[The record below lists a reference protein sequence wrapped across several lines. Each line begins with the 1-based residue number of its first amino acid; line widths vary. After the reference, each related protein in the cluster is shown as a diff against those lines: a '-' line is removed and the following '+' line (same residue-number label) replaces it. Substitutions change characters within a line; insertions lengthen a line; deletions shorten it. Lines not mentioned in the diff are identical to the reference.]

1 MDKKITDNF
10 LPQDYFEYLQHM
22 MLGPTNFPWL
32 YNAEVAN
39 TGEIQDEHFYFTH
52 NIFQDFQP
60 TSSFFEE
67 FIPFFKQLEMN
78 AMVRA
83 RALLYANQGKQIVH
97 EKHIDFKFPH
107 KTAVF
112 YMNTNNGYT
121 EFEDGTKV
129 ESVENRIV
137 FFDGSIP
144 HNSSTC
150 TDQKTR
156 AVISVNYF

>member
-1 MDKKITDNF
+1 MDKKIIDNF
-10 LPQDYFEYLQHM
+10 LPQDYLVHLQRM
-22 MLGPTNFPWL
+22 MLDHNFPWL

-39 TGEIQDEHFYFTH
+39 RGEVNDHFYFTH
-52 NIFQDFQP
+52 NLFDNYKP
-60 TSSFFEE
+60 TSSIFEE

-78 AMVRA
+78 ALIRA
-83 RALLYANQGKQIVH
+83 RGLLYTNQGRQIAH
-97 EKHIDFKFPH
+97 EKHTDYNFPH
-107 KTAVF
+107 KTVVF

-150 TDQKTR
+150 TDQKIR
-156 AVISVNYF
+156 VVVSLNYF

>member
-1 MDKKITDNF
+1 MKIVDNY
-10 LPQDYFEYLQHM
+10 LPQDYFEHLKTTI
-22 MLGPTNFPWL
+22 LGHNFPWL

-39 TGEIQDEHFYFTH
+39 RGEVNDHFYFTH
-52 NIFQDFQP
+52 NLFQEFQP
-60 TSSFFEE
+60 SSSIFEE

-78 AMVRA
+78 ALIRA
-83 RALLYANQGKQIVH
+83 RALLYTNQGRQIVH

-112 YMNTNNGYT
+112 YVNTNNGYT

-129 ESVENRIV
+129 DSVENRIV

-150 TDQKTR
+150 TDQKIR
-156 AVISVNYF
+156 VVLSINYF

>member
-1 MDKKITDNF
+1 MKIVDNF
-10 LPQDYFEYLQHM
+10 LPQDYFEYLQKM
-22 MLGPTNFPWL
+22 MLDHNFPWL

-39 TGEIQDEHFYFTH
+39 RGEVNDHFYFTH
-52 NIFQDFQP
+52 NLFDNYKP
-60 TSSFFEE
+60 TSSIFEE

-78 AMVRA
+78 ALIRA
-83 RALLYANQGKQIVH
+83 RGLLYTNQGRQIAH
-97 EKHIDFKFPH
+97 EKHTDYNFPH
-107 KTAVF
+107 KTVVF

-137 FFDGSIP
+137 FFDGSRP

-150 TDQKTR
+150 TDQKIR
-156 AVISVNYF
+156 VVMSINYF

>member
-1 MDKKITDNF
+1 MDKKIIDNF
-10 LPQDYFEYLQHM
+10 LPQDYFVHLQRIMTDH
-22 MLGPTNFPWL
+22 NFPWL

-39 TGEIQDEHFYFTH
+39 SGEIQDHFYFTH
-52 NIFQDFQP
+52 NLFQDFQP
-60 TSSFFEE
+60 TSSIFEE
-67 FIPFFKQLEMN
+67 FVPFFKQLEMN

-83 RALLYANQGKQIVH
+83 RALLYVNQGRQIVH

-150 TDQKTR
+150 TDQKIR
-156 AVISVNYF
+156 VVVSLNYF

>member
-1 MDKKITDNF
+1 MKIVDNF
-10 LPQDYFEYLQHM
+10 LPQDYFEYLQKM
-22 MLGPTNFPWL
+22 MLDHNFPWL

-39 TGEIQDEHFYFTH
+39 RGEVNDHFYFTH
-52 NIFQDFQP
+52 NLFDNYKP
-60 TSSFFEE
+60 TSSIFEE

-78 AMVRA
+78 ALIRA
-83 RALLYANQGKQIVH
+83 RGLLYTNQGRQIAH
-97 EKHIDFKFPH
+97 EKHTDYNFPH
-107 KTAVF
+107 KTVVF

-121 EFEDGTKV
+121 EFEDCTKV

-150 TDQKTR
+150 TDQKII
-156 AVISVNYF
+156 VVVSLNYF

>member
-1 MDKKITDNF
+1 MDKKIIDNF
-10 LPQDYFEYLQHM
+10 LPQDYFVHLQRIMTDH
-22 MLGPTNFPWL
+22 NFPWL

-39 TGEIQDEHFYFTH
+39 SGEIQDHFYFTH
-52 NIFQDFQP
+52 NLFQDFQP

-150 TDQKTR
+150 TDQKIR
-156 AVISVNYF
+156 VVMSINYF

>member
-1 MDKKITDNF
+1 MDKKIIDNF
-10 LPQDYFEYLQHM
+10 LPQDYLVHLQRM
-22 MLGPTNFPWL
+22 MLDHNFPWL

-39 TGEIQDEHFYFTH
+39 RGEVNDHFYFTH
-52 NIFQDFQP
+52 NLFDNYKP
-60 TSSFFEE
+60 TSSIFEE

-78 AMVRA
+78 ALIRA
-83 RALLYANQGKQIVH
+83 RGLLYTNQGRQIAH
-97 EKHIDFKFPH
+97 EKHTDYNFPH
-107 KTAVF
+107 KTVVF

-137 FFDGSIP
+137 FFDGSRL

-150 TDQKTR
+150 TDQKIR
-156 AVISVNYF
+156 VVVSLNYF

>member
-1 MDKKITDNF
+1 MKIVDNF
-10 LPQDYFEYLQHM
+10 LPQDYFEYLKG
-22 MLGPTNFPWL
+22 MLFDHNCPWL

-39 TGEIQDEHFYFTH
+39 RGEVNDHFYFTH
-52 NIFQDFQP
+52 NLFDNYKP
-60 TSSFFEE
+60 TSSIFEE

-78 AMVRA
+78 ALIRA
-83 RALLYANQGKQIVH
+83 RGLLYTNQGRQIAH
-97 EKHIDFKFPH
+97 EKHTDYNFPH
-107 KTAVF
+107 KTVVF

-129 ESVENRIV
+129 DSVENRIV

-150 TDQKTR
+150 TDQKIR
-156 AVISVNYF
+156 VVVSLNYF

>member
-1 MDKKITDNF
+1 MDKKIVDNF
-10 LPQDYFEYLQHM
+10 LPQDYFEYLKGILFDH
-22 MLGPTNFPWL
+22 NCPWL

-39 TGEIQDEHFYFTH
+39 RGEVNDHFYFTH
-52 NIFQDFQP
+52 NLFDNYKP
-60 TSSFFEE
+60 TSSIFEE

-78 AMVRA
+78 ALVRA
-83 RALLYANQGKQIVH
+83 RALLYTNQGRQIVH
-97 EKHIDFKFPH
+97 EKHTDFRFPH

-112 YMNTNNGYT
+112 YVNTNNGYT

-137 FFDGSIP
+137 FFDGSRP

-150 TDQKTR
+150 TDQKIR
-156 AVISVNYF
+156 VVMSINYF

>member
-1 MDKKITDNF
+1 MKIVDNF
-10 LPQDYFEYLQHM
+10 LPQDYFEYLQKM
-22 MLGPTNFPWL
+22 MLDHNFPWL

-39 TGEIQDEHFYFTH
+39 RGEVNDHFYFTH
-52 NIFQDFQP
+52 NLFDNYKP
-60 TSSFFEE
+60 TSSIFEE

-78 AMVRA
+78 ALIRA
-83 RALLYANQGKQIVH
+83 RGLLYTNQGRQIAH
-97 EKHIDFKFPH
+97 EKHTDYNFPH
-107 KTAVF
+107 KTVVF

-137 FFDGSIP
+137 FFDGSRL

-150 TDQKTR
+150 TDQKII
-156 AVISVNYF
+156 VVVSLNYF

>member
-1 MDKKITDNF
+1 MKIVDNF
-10 LPQDYFEYLQHM
+10 LPQDYFEYLQEM
-22 MLGPTNFPWL
+22 MLDHNFPWL

-39 TGEIQDEHFYFTH
+39 RGEVNDHFYFTH
-52 NIFQDFQP
+52 NLFDNYKP
-60 TSSFFEE
+60 TSSIFEE

-78 AMVRA
+78 ALIRA
-83 RALLYANQGKQIVH
+83 RGLLYTNQGRQIAH
-97 EKHIDFKFPH
+97 EKHTDYNFPH
-107 KTAVF
+107 KTVVF

-150 TDQKTR
+150 TDQKVR
-156 AVISVNYF
+156 AVISINYF

>member
-1 MDKKITDNF
+1 MDKKIIDNF
-10 LPQDYFEYLQHM
+10 LPQDYLVHLQRM
-22 MLGPTNFPWL
+22 MLDHNFPWL

-39 TGEIQDEHFYFTH
+39 SGELQDHFYFTH
-52 NIFQDFQP
+52 NLFQDFQP
-60 TSSFFEE
+60 TSSIFEE
-67 FIPFFKQLEMN
+67 FVPFFKQLEMN
-78 AMVRA
+78 ALVRS
-83 RALLYANQGKQIVH
+83 RALLYTNQGRQIVH
-97 EKHIDFKFPH
+97 EKHTDFRFPH

-112 YMNTNNGYT
+112 YVNTNNGYT

-150 TDQKTR
+150 TDQKIR
-156 AVISVNYF
+156 VVISVNYF

>member
-1 MDKKITDNF
+1 MDKKIVDNF
-10 LPQDYFEYLQHM
+10 LPQDYFEYLQKM
-22 MLGPTNFPWL
+22 MLDHNFPWL

-39 TGEIQDEHFYFTH
+39 RGEIQDEHFYFTH
-52 NIFQDFQP
+52 NLFDNFKP
-60 TSSFFEE
+60 SSSIFEE

-83 RALLYANQGKQIVH
+83 RALLYVNQGKQIVH
-97 EKHIDFKFPH
+97 EKHVDFNYPH

-112 YMNTNNGYT
+112 YVTTNNGYT

-137 FFDGSIP
+137 FFDGSRL

-150 TDQKTR
+150 TDQKIR
-156 AVISVNYF
+156 VVISVNYF

>member
-1 MDKKITDNF
+1 MKIVDNF
-10 LPQDYFEYLQHM
+10 LPQDYFEYLQKM
-22 MLGPTNFPWL
+22 MLDHNFPWL

-39 TGEIQDEHFYFTH
+39 RGEVNDHFYFTH
-52 NIFQDFQP
+52 NLFDNYKP
-60 TSSFFEE
+60 TSSIFEE

-78 AMVRA
+78 ALIRA
-83 RALLYANQGKQIVH
+83 RGLLYTNQGRQIAH
-97 EKHIDFKFPH
+97 EKHTDYNFPH
-107 KTAVF
+107 KTVVF

-137 FFDGSIP
+137 FFDGSRL

-150 TDQKTR
+150 TDQKIR
-156 AVISVNYF
+156 VVISVNYF

>member
-1 MDKKITDNF
+1 MDKKIIDNF
-10 LPQDYFEYLQHM
+10 LPQDYFEYLQGI
-22 MLGPTNFPWL
+22 MLDHSFPWL
-32 YNAEVAN
+32 YNAYVAN
-39 TGEIQDEHFYFTH
+39 KNENQDEHFYFTH
-52 NIFQDFQP
+52 NLFEYFDR
-60 TSSFFEE
+60 TSTLFEE

-83 RALLYANQGKQIVH
+83 RALLYVNQGKQIVH
-97 EKHIDFKFPH
+97 EKHVDFNYPH

-112 YMNTNNGYT
+112 YVTTNNGYT

-137 FFDGSIP
+137 FFDGSTP

-150 TDQKTR
+150 TDQKIR
-156 AVISVNYF
+156 VVISVNYF

>member
-1 MDKKITDNF
+1 MDKKIIDNF
-10 LPQDYFEYLQHM
+10 LPQDYLVHLQRM
-22 MLGPTNFPWL
+22 MLDHNFPWL

-39 TGEIQDEHFYFTH
+39 RGIVRNDDFYFTH
-52 NIFQDFQP
+52 NLFQEFQP
-60 TSSFFEE
+60 SSSIFEE

-78 AMVRA
+78 ALIRA
-83 RALLYANQGKQIVH
+83 RALLYTNQGRQIVH

-112 YMNTNNGYT
+112 YVNTNNGYT

-150 TDQKTR
+150 TDQKIR
-156 AVISVNYF
+156 VVVSINYF

>member
-1 MDKKITDNF
+1 MDKKIIDNF
-10 LPQDYFEYLQHM
+10 LPQDYLVHLQRM
-22 MLGPTNFPWL
+22 MLDHNFPWL

-39 TGEIQDEHFYFTH
+39 RGEVNDHFYFTH
-52 NIFQDFQP
+52 NLFDNYKP
-60 TSSFFEE
+60 TSSIFEE

-78 AMVRA
+78 ALIRA
-83 RALLYANQGKQIVH
+83 RGLLYTNQGRQIVH
-97 EKHIDFKFPH
+97 EKHTDFRFPH

-137 FFDGSIP
+137 FFDGSRL

-150 TDQKTR
+150 TDQKIR
-156 AVISVNYF
+156 VVISVNYF

>member
-1 MDKKITDNF
+1 MKIVDNF
-10 LPQDYFEYLQHM
+10 LPQDYFEYLQKM
-22 MLGPTNFPWL
+22 MLDHNFPWL

-39 TGEIQDEHFYFTH
+39 RGEVNDHFYFTH
-52 NIFQDFQP
+52 NLFDNYKP
-60 TSSFFEE
+60 TSSIFEE

-78 AMVRA
+78 ALIRA
-83 RALLYANQGKQIVH
+83 RGLLYTNQGRQIAH
-97 EKHIDFKFPH
+97 EKHTDYNFPH
-107 KTAVF
+107 KTVVF

-137 FFDGSIP
+137 FFDGSRP

-150 TDQKTR
+150 TDQKIR
-156 AVISVNYF
+156 VVLSINYF

>member
-1 MDKKITDNF
+1 MDKKIIDNF
-10 LPQDYFEYLQHM
+10 LPQDYFEYLQGM
-22 MLGPTNFPWL
+22 MLDHSFPWL
-32 YNAEVAN
+32 YNAYVAN
-39 TGEIQDEHFYFTH
+39 KNENQDEHFYFTH
-52 NIFQDFQP
+52 NLFESFDRV
-60 TSSFFEE
+60 SSVFEE
-67 FIPFFKQLEMN
+67 FIPFFKPLEMN

-83 RALLYANQGKQIVH
+83 RAMLYVNQGRQIVH
-97 EKHIDFKFPH
+97 EKHTDFNYPH

-112 YMNTNNGYT
+112 YVNTNNGYT

-150 TDQKTR
+150 TDQKIR
-156 AVISVNYF
+156 SVISVNYF

>member
-1 MDKKITDNF
+1 MKIVDNF
-10 LPQDYFEYLQHM
+10 LPQDYFEYLQKM
-22 MLGPTNFPWL
+22 MLDHNFPWL

-39 TGEIQDEHFYFTH
+39 RGEVNDHFYFTH
-52 NIFQDFQP
+52 NLFDNYKP
-60 TSSFFEE
+60 TSSIFEE

-78 AMVRA
+78 ALIRA
-83 RALLYANQGKQIVH
+83 RGLLYTNQGRQIAH
-97 EKHIDFKFPH
+97 EKHTDYNFPH
-107 KTAVF
+107 KTVVF

-121 EFEDGTKV
+121 EFEDDTKV

-150 TDQKTR
+150 TDQKIR
-156 AVISVNYF
+156 VVVSLNYF

>member
-1 MDKKITDNF
+1 MDKKIIDNF
-10 LPQDYFEYLQHM
+10 LPQDYFVHLQRIMTDH
-22 MLGPTNFPWL
+22 NFPWL

-39 TGEIQDEHFYFTH
+39 RGEIQDHFYFTH
-52 NIFQDFQP
+52 NLFQDFQP
-60 TSSFFEE
+60 TSSIFEE
-67 FIPFFKQLEMN
+67 FVPFFKQLEMN

-83 RALLYANQGKQIVH
+83 RALLYVNQGRQIVH

-150 TDQKTR
+150 TDQKIR
-156 AVISVNYF
+156 VVVSINYF

>member
-1 MDKKITDNF
+1 MDKKIIDNF
-10 LPQDYFEYLQHM
+10 LPQDYFVHLQRIMTDH
-22 MLGPTNFPWL
+22 NFPWL

-39 TGEIQDEHFYFTH
+39 SGEIQDHFYFTH
-52 NIFQDFQP
+52 NLFQDFQP
-60 TSSFFEE
+60 TSSIFEE
-67 FIPFFKQLEMN
+67 FVPFFKQLEMN

-83 RALLYANQGKQIVH
+83 RALLYVNQGRQIVH

-150 TDQKTR
+150 TDQKIR
-156 AVISVNYF
+156 VVMSINYF

>member
-1 MDKKITDNF
+1 MKIVDNF
-10 LPQDYFEYLQHM
+10 LPQDYFEYLQKM
-22 MLGPTNFPWL
+22 MLDHNFPWL

-39 TGEIQDEHFYFTH
+39 RGEVNDHFYFTH
-52 NIFQDFQP
+52 NLFDNYKP
-60 TSSFFEE
+60 TSSIFEE

-78 AMVRA
+78 ALIRA
-83 RALLYANQGKQIVH
+83 RGLLYTNQGRQIAH
-97 EKHIDFKFPH
+97 EKHTDYNFPH
-107 KTAVF
+107 KTVVF

-129 ESVENRIV
+129 DSVENRIV

-150 TDQKTR
+150 TDQKIR
-156 AVISVNYF
+156 VVVSLNYF

>member
-1 MDKKITDNF
+1 MKIVDNF
-10 LPQDYFEYLQHM
+10 LPQDYFEYLQKM
-22 MLGPTNFPWL
+22 MLDHNFPWL

-39 TGEIQDEHFYFTH
+39 RGEVNDHFYFTH
-52 NIFQDFQP
+52 NLFDNYKP
-60 TSSFFEE
+60 TSSIFEE

-78 AMVRA
+78 ALIRA
-83 RALLYANQGKQIVH
+83 RGLLYTNQGRQIAH
-97 EKHIDFKFPH
+97 EKHTDYNFPH
-107 KTAVF
+107 KTVVF

-137 FFDGSIP
+137 FFDGSTP

-150 TDQKTR
+150 TDQKIR
-156 AVISVNYF
+156 VVVSINYF

>member
-1 MDKKITDNF
+1 MDKKIIDNF
-10 LPQDYFEYLQHM
+10 LPWDYFVHLQRM
-22 MLGPTNFPWL
+22 MTDHSFPWL

-39 TGEIQDEHFYFTH
+39 SGEIQDHFYFTH

-60 TSSFFEE
+60 TSSIFEQ
-67 FIPFFKQLEMN
+67 FVPFFKQLEMN

-83 RALLYANQGKQIVH
+83 RALLYVNQGKQIVH

-150 TDQKTR
+150 TDQKIR
-156 AVISVNYF
+156 VVMSINYF

>member
-1 MDKKITDNF
+1 MKIVDNF
-10 LPQDYFEYLQHM
+10 LPQDYFEYLQKM
-22 MLGPTNFPWL
+22 MLDHNFPWL

-39 TGEIQDEHFYFTH
+39 RGEVNDHFYFTH
-52 NIFQDFQP
+52 NLFDNYKP
-60 TSSFFEE
+60 TSSIFEE

-78 AMVRA
+78 ALVRA
-83 RALLYANQGKQIVH
+83 RVLLYTNQGKQIVH
-97 EKHIDFKFPH
+97 EKHTDYNFPH
-107 KTAVF
+107 KTIVF

-150 TDQKTR
+150 TDQKVR
-156 AVISVNYF
+156 AVISINYF

>member
-1 MDKKITDNF
+1 MDKKIIDNF
-10 LPQDYFEYLQHM
+10 LPQDYFVHLQRIMTDH
-22 MLGPTNFPWL
+22 NFPWL

-39 TGEIQDEHFYFTH
+39 SGEIQDHFYFTH
-52 NIFQDFQP
+52 NLFQDFQP
-60 TSSFFEE
+60 TSSIFEE
-67 FIPFFKQLEMN
+67 FVPFFKQLEMN

-83 RALLYANQGKQIVH
+83 RALLYVNQGRQIVH

-150 TDQKTR
+150 TDQKIR
-156 AVISVNYF
+156 VVVSINYF

>member
-1 MDKKITDNF
+1 MKIVDNF
-10 LPQDYFEYLQHM
+10 LPQDYFVHLQRIMTDH
-22 MLGPTNFPWL
+22 NFPWL

-39 TGEIQDEHFYFTH
+39 SGEIQDHFYFTH
-52 NIFQDFQP
+52 NLFQDFQP
-60 TSSFFEE
+60 TSSIFEE
-67 FIPFFKQLEMN
+67 FVPFFKQLEMN
-78 AMVRA
+78 ALVRA
-83 RALLYANQGKQIVH
+83 RALLYTNQGRQIVH

-137 FFDGSIP
+137 FFDGSRP

-150 TDQKTR
+150 TDQKIR
-156 AVISVNYF
+156 VVLSINYF

>member
-1 MDKKITDNF
+1 MH
-10 LPQDYFEYLQHM
+10 LQRM
-22 MLGPTNFPWL
+22 MLDHNFPWL

-39 TGEIQDEHFYFTH
+39 RGEIQDEHFYFTH
-52 NIFQDFQP
+52 NLFQEFQP
-60 TSSFFEE
+60 SSSIFEE

-78 AMVRA
+78 ALVRA
-83 RALLYANQGKQIVH
+83 RALLYTNQGRQIVH

-112 YMNTNNGYT
+112 YVNTNNGYT

-137 FFDGSIP
+137 FFDGSTP

-150 TDQKTR
+150 TDQKIR
-156 AVISVNYF
+156 VVVSINYF